1 MKEDKYRYIEI
12 GDDAIVDENFLVHR
26 LGLSRSFINKHSREM
41 GVFRRSP
48 RYFFLRNVIAY
59 MRQIAEEN
67 QRKVMQK
74 NIAKNV
80 RKYEV
85 TKMFE
90 EIKNKKR
97 K

>member
-1 MKEDKYRYIEI
+1 MEYKYIEI
-12 GDDAIVDENFLVHR
+12 DNDVIVDENFLIQR
-26 LGLSRSFINKHSREM
+26 LGLSKSFINKHSREM

-90 EIKNKKR
+90 EIKKNKKR